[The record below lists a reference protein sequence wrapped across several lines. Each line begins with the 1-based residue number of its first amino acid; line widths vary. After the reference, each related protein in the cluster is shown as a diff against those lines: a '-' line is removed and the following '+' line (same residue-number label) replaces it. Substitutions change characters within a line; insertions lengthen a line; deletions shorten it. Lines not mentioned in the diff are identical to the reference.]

1 MEIKISVEEL
11 RQKHIFVATPMY
23 GGMCSGMYTRSAIDT
38 TTLAA
43 RYGID
48 LKFFYLFKECG

>member
-23 GGMCSGMYTRSAIDT
+23 GGMCSGMYTRYAIDT

-43 RYGID
+43 R
-48 LKFFYLFKECG
+48 